1 MDDDAARRTA
11 RTEPCWPCIPPRRIG
26 LDAPIRRRDENLGKS
41 NGPSPLVTLG
51 VSLTG

>member
-11 RTEPCWPCIPPRRIG
+11 RTVGMLAMHTTRRIG
-26 LDAPIRRRDENLGKS
+26 LDAPVRRRDENLGKS